1 MEKIYYVYYSENW
14 FGFRKKKKKK
24 TYNGSSA
31 PTSDGPPNT
40 WSSYSEHF
48 SLRKSVNYVFSNP
61 SGISGLEETWNKL
74 YRAIFCLENAAPLL
88 LWGSRNAQRMHFK
101 NITSGVIKYK
111 YNYNWALKMTVSSSS
126 PKPTAR
132 PISSPSRMAPRHVP
146 THTTCRQTPEVKRGR
161 RIYWAK

>member
-1 MEKIYYVYYSENW
+1 MSIYVVNIIRRGRENGTSIKSKELNDNVLSTLSIRSLSW
-14 FGFRKKKKKK
+14 KKCITFIILKTDLDLGKKKKKK

-40 WSSYSEHF
+40 WSRYSEHF

-88 LWGSRNAQRMHFK
+88 L
-101 NITSGVIKYK
+101 
-111 YNYNWALKMTVSSSS
+111 
-126 PKPTAR
+126 
-132 PISSPSRMAPRHVP
+132 
-146 THTTCRQTPEVKRGR
+146 
-161 RIYWAK
+161 